1 VMGSTVRGR
10 GYRALLMLLSAC
22 AAMAGCDS
30 SGAGSSAAAA
40 GGASATPGA
49 SPAPTVVPASTPSV
63 TPSTSAASAVVK
75 PKISKAG
82 LSYFFTIALGTEYGG
97 KSASVVRWERPVA
110 MVRVHGGSG
119 KSRSCLN
126 TVISDFNA
134 LTATTDL
141 KLTKDPA
148 DVELYFAPVSKFRS
162 LDSSYVAGN
171 DGFFSNKWSSNMITT
186 ATVLI
191 RTTGIGEG
199 VRCHLIREEL
209 TQAMGL
215 GRDSNKYPSSVF
227 YGQYWSAP
235 TRYSKLDREIIRL
248 LYSGAV
254 HPGDTKND
262 VTRAV
267 TVK

>member
-1 VMGSTVRGR
+1 M
-10 GYRALLMLLSAC
+10 
-22 AAMAGCDS
+22 
-30 SGAGSSAAAA
+30 
-40 GGASATPGA
+40 
-49 SPAPTVVPASTPSV
+49 
-63 TPSTSAASAVVK
+63 VK

-97 KSASVVRWERPVA
+97 KSISVVRWERPVA

-141 KLTKDPA
+141 RLTKGPA
-148 DVELYFAPVSKFRS
+148 DIELYFAPVSKFRS

-171 DGFFSNKWSSNMITT
+171 DGFVSMKWSYNVITT

-227 YGQYWSAP
+227 YGKYWSAP

-254 HPGDTKND
+254 YPGDTKND